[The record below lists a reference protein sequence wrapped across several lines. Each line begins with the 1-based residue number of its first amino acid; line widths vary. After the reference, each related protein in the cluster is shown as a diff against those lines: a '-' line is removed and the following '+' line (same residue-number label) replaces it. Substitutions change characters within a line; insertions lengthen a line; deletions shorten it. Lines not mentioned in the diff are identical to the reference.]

1 MAKKIK
7 KYKVGLDS
15 ETMAISLVTEPAIE
29 VDFIHMSKDE
39 EEKQQVFLEAN
50 EKHMVYGAVYL
61 RISAHSLRPDI
72 LHIQNK
78 CHSMTDNIWFY
89 FFV

>member
-1 MAKKIK
+1 MARKIK

-39 EEKQQVFLEAN
+39 EEKQQVFLEKN
-50 EKHMVYGAVYL
+50 EKYLVYGPAL
-61 RISAHSLRPDI
+61 IISECEGA
-72 LHIQNK
+72 
-78 CHSMTDNIWFY
+78 FY
-89 FFV
+89 FNMTFPSCFLFSTA

>member
-29 VDFIHMSKDE
+29 VDFISMSKYE
-39 EEKQQVFLEAN
+39 E
-50 EKHMVYGAVYL
+50 
-61 RISAHSLRPDI
+61 
-72 LHIQNK
+72 
-78 CHSMTDNIWFY
+78 
-89 FFV
+89 